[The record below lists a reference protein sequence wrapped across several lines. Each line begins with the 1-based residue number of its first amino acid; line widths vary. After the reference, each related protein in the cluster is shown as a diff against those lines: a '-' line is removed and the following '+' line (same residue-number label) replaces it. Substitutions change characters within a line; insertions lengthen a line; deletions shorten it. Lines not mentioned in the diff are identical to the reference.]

1 MSGTPGSSGEHAALQ
16 VRYHG
21 CVDYEQMWRQMI
33 DFTATRERNTPDE
46 LWVCEHPP
54 IYTLG
59 QAGAREHLLADNG
72 TPLIKTD
79 RGGQITYHGPGQL
92 VIYLMLDVVRRRLKV
107 HELVFRIEQAMIDL
121 LSSQGVAAIRQK
133 DAPGVYVSQDAT
145 IAKIGSL
152 GIRVRKKGCYHGL
165 SLNVDMD
172 LQPFSAINPCGYAG
186 LAVTQTKN
194 LGITL
199 GLDEMARRL
208 VTHLTFQLEKA

>member
-1 MSGTPGSSGEHAALQ
+1 MSGTPGSSGKHTALQ

-21 CVDYEQMWRQMI
+21 CVDYEQMWGQML
-33 DFTATRERNTPDE
+33 DFTAARETNTPDE

-54 IYTLG
+54 VYTLG

-72 TPLIKTD
+72 IPLIKTD

-92 VIYLMLDVVRRRLKV
+92 VVYLMLDVVRRRLKV

-121 LSSQGVAAIRQK
+121 LSSQGVAATRQK

-165 SLNVDMD
+165 SLNVDMTYN
-172 LQPFSAINPCGYAG
+172 LFQPLTPVATRALRSRRQKTWG
-186 LAVTQTKN
+186 L
-194 LGITL
+194 
-199 GLDEMARRL
+199 RL
-208 VTHLTFQLEKA
+208 VSMK